1 MTNYRDIALD
11 LLAAVMGGDCVD
23 HEERWALIARAT
35 AALGAP
41 ESPHDCAECGRA
53 TLVPCADC
61 AALEDAWAECPLD
74 YNWYDYA
81 PVKDGDRVVCY
92 ECSRRIPGRVAITR
106 EPMWVLR

>member
-1 MTNYRDIALD
+1 MRLRRYHLECGFGEVYPGLWDGRNRWN
-11 LLAAVMGGDCVD
+11 G
-23 HEERWALIARAT
+23 WALITRAT

-81 PVKDGDRVVCY
+81 PVKVGDIVVCF
-92 ECSRRIPGRVAITR
+92 ECSRR
-106 EPMWVLR
+106 